1 MLSARDDFSNAI
13 RSKYY
18 RKGQVA
24 GMANQYR
31 DQDKYRT
38 AAEQSI
44 YIYKNY
50 LYERER
56 HPNTVRKYVHDVR
69 KFFQFIQISMNEE
82 DKDSAELPDRGR
94 ADIEQG
100 GQDTDRAKAKGRD
113 DIGVQG
119 REGGCKEA
127 RKEEGR
133 RKIWSGDDSLGDQV
147 LKREWV
153 LCYKEYLIERYKVTS
168 TNSMLAALN
177 GYLKFIG
184 REDCCVKLCRV
195 QRQIF
200 REEDKELSQEE
211 YRRLVIRA
219 KQDGNP
225 RLGCILQTIGSTGIR
240 VGELSYITVEALD
253 KMIVCIRSK
262 GKERCIVL
270 PQSLVKLLREYC
282 VQEKIQT
289 GSIFITRSG
298 RPVDRRNIW
307 AEMKKLC
314 QMAGVMEKKGFPHNL
329 RHLFA
334 RTYYEKEKDIV
345 RLADYLGHSNVETTR
360 RYTMVSSMRACLRQL
375 ELGMLV
381 DGYLPDRK
389 IRQKRAEAYIC
400 EEEEREELRG
410 NKKL

>member
-1 MLSARDDFSNAI
+1 MLSARDDFSNTI

-31 DQDKYRT
+31 DQEMYRT

-44 YIYKNY
+44 YIYENY
-50 LYERER
+50 LYELER

-69 KFFQFIQISMNEE
+69 DFFRFVQIRMKAENR
-82 DKDSAELPDRGR
+82 DSAELPDKARTDIDRGR
-94 ADIEQG
+94 QG
-100 GQDTDRAKAKGRD
+100 PDRAKAEGGD
-113 DIGVQG
+113 DIGAQE
-119 REGGCKEA
+119 RERVCAEDG
-127 RKEEGR
+127 KEEGR
-133 RKIWSGDDSLGDQV
+133 GKIRSGDDSPGDRI

-240 VGELSYITVEALD
+240 VGELPYITVEALD

-381 DGYLPDRK
+381 EGYLPDRR
-389 IRQKRAEAYIC
+389 IRQKRVEEYIR
-400 EEEEREELRG
+400 EEEERDEGR
-410 NKKL
+410 